1 MSGVVGCDEEAF
13 AGAGHEGPVASG
25 LQVVVVGTQRVQLV
39 QPSMAGLRPGVPVV
53 VFDPGPVT
61 ALDRAGWDGPQQRGP
76 LRGGRSATEVG
87 DVHHVDAVGDDQFDD
102 RFTKESAGHR
112 HRDRPDAG
120 DLAQF
125 LTGDLPAVQR
135 FDVDP

>member
-1 MSGVVGCDEEAF
+1 VVVGCPGVPPSGGSTGWSIANRLPVAAGPGWPVRSRLLVGRMSGVVGCDEEAF

-61 ALDRAGWDGPQQRGP
+61 ALDRAG
-76 LRGGRSATEVG
+76 
-87 DVHHVDAVGDDQFDD
+87 
-102 RFTKESAGHR
+102 
-112 HRDRPDAG
+112 
-120 DLAQF
+120 
-125 LTGDLPAVQR
+125 
-135 FDVDP
+135 